1 MARRVDWPRAGSLCS
16 WLPAGRILIWDCL
29 QRPAAVRCH
38 AGVLAVVG
46 FSGALTAFATQERDV
61 LLAHGP
67 CLVHAFHA
75 AGKMDRR
82 LILYPGQFAP
92 RRTRRTRVQRLLNP
106 GLPSCFVTLKF
117 KLCQ

>member
-46 FSGALTAFATQERDV
+46 LSGALTAFATQDEMC
-61 LLAHGP
+61 
-67 CLVHAFHA
+67 CLPT
-75 AGKMDRR
+75 DRVWFMR
-82 LILYPGQFAP
+82 STPLGEWLG
-92 RRTRRTRVQRLLNP
+92 
-106 GLPSCFVTLKF
+106 G
-117 KLCQ
+117 